1 MRLYQGDCLEIMPSI
16 KQKSVDMVLCDL
28 PYGRTRNKWD
38 TQIPLDKLWAEFDR
52 IVKDNGVIVL
62 FAQTPFD
69 KQLGSSNLKL
79 LKYEWIW
86 VKKQGSGHLNANKM
100 PLKRHENILVFY
112 KKLPKYHPQMTK
124 GKAYTAISGRSSSNY
139 NQQRSVT
146 TINEG
151 TRYPTSIL
159 EFKSEKGMHPT
170 QKPVALCEYL
180 IRTYTDEGDV
190 VLDCC
195 MGSGTTGVASCNLN
209 REFIGIEKE
218 QKYFYLSQKRIK
230 ESCVNKKLRSC
241 GV

>member
-1 MRLYQGDCLEIMPSI
+1 MRLYQGDCLEIMPRFDP
-16 KQKSVDMVLCDL
+16 KSVDMVLCDL

-38 TQIPLDKLWAEFDR
+38 TQIPLDKLWSELER

-69 KQLGSSNLKL
+69 KQLGSSNPKM

-86 VKKQGSGHLNANKM
+86 VKKQGSGHLNAKKM

-112 KKLPKYHPQMTK
+112 KKLPKYHPQMAE
-124 GKAYTAISGRSSSNY
+124 GKAYTAQSGRASDNY
-139 NQQRSVT
+139 GKQKSTLTVN
-146 TINEG
+146 NG

-180 IRTYTDEGDV
+180 IKTYTDEGDT

-195 MGSGTTGVASCNLN
+195 MGSGTTGVASCKLN

-218 QKYFYLSQKRIK
+218 QQYFDLSLKRIS
-230 ESCVNKKLRSC
+230 ESLAK
-241 GV
+241 

>member
-1 MRLYQGDCLEIMPSI
+1 MRLYQGDCLEIMAKLDP
-16 KQKSVDMVLCDL
+16 KSVDMVLCDL

-38 TQIPLDKLWAEFDR
+38 TQIPLDKMWAEFDR

-69 KQLGSSNLKL
+69 KQLGSSNPKM

-112 KKLPKYHPQMTK
+112 KNLPKYNPQMTE
-124 GKAYTAISGRSSSNY
+124 GKAYTAQSGRASDNY
-139 NQQRSVT
+139 GKQKSTLTVNY
-146 TINEG
+146 G

-180 IRTYTDEGDV
+180 IKTYTDEGDT

-195 MGSGTTGVASCNLN
+195 MGSGTTGVASCKLN

-218 QKYFYLSQKRIK
+218 QQYFDMSLKRIS
-230 ESCVNKKLRSC
+230 ESLAK
-241 GV
+241 